1 MMFPGVDL
9 RLTFVAIALMLRAS
23 EASAQCPDRTFD
35 VFEAQGYRVRTV
47 RVGGPLIGGAAFE
60 ELVRASTPLKP
71 ASPFRAAGIED
82 GKAVIRSALRN
93 APSLFESPVAVTVVT
108 AGVVECDET
117 TRQLDVL
124 YRVFTSKLPLTGLG
138 TLESRQADADD
149 PAGRLALAPA
159 PVRFR
164 IAPLARYNTS
174 EKLVAGARVSLKVP
188 RLFDRFEA
196 EVQASQTAAFADAG
210 LTGGRTKPSG
220 FVRGVEWRIAYHH
233 ADRPSDG
240 ETLKVRA
247 LVAQA
252 SAVTQPFGGA
262 GGVFRFA
269 SLFEAG
275 EQRTTLESPDL
286 PPGYIARAGF
296 GSWKNAVNATAG
308 SLRHALSASYGLQ
321 LGLTKGTE
329 SIDYV
334 KHAADVAYDGR
345 LTSRSGWWAHR
356 PLDLM
361 SRFAGGRLHGER
373 AVPLTERFFGG
384 NVEVPFMASEGWTM
398 RGNPVLRSVPAYR
411 FDRINRSTRG
421 GDSFLSLT
429 VTAALPLWFKPLVPP
444 EVADDREIRQG
455 IEGQL
460 DSAESALET
469 VHKADD
475 PAHAE
480 IVAKLPALRLALTA
494 MNTRL
499 STLLPTLP
507 DPQAAAAGTCDEQI
521 DGLLELIANAKY
533 LGFLIED
540 SSDEDDVT
548 LPSVLRAC
556 VDQLSLKVGDSELTK
571 AGQEIATSLEFARL
585 RIARVDV
592 DKARQRAVRDMRF
605 PRHVV
610 KTVFAEL
617 NAVSVGP
624 LLILDAARIGQREPL
639 AGRTTR
645 FGLGG
650 GVRLSVASAFHVIA
664 GYVWNPDRREDER
677 RGAGFARVEFS
688 PLFGK

>member
-1 MMFPGVDL
+1 MRFPGVSV
-9 RLTFVAIALMLRAS
+9 RLTFVAIAVTLRAS
-23 EASAQCPDRTFD
+23 GASAECPDRTFD

-60 ELVRASTPLKP
+60 DLVRAATPLTP
-71 ASPFRAAGIED
+71 GSPFTAAGIEN

-93 APSLFESPVAVTVVT
+93 APTLFESPVAVTVVT
-108 AGVVECDET
+108 AGVVECDEIL
-117 TRQLDVL
+117 RQLDVL
-124 YRVFTSKLPLTGLG
+124 YRVFTSKLPVTGLA

-149 PAGRLALAPA
+149 PAGRLAVAPA

-164 IAPLARYNTS
+164 IAPLAHYNAS
-174 EKLVAGARVSLKVP
+174 EKLVAGVRASLKVP

-196 EVQASQTAAFADAG
+196 EVQASDSAAYADAG
-210 LTGGRTKPSG
+210 LTGGVTKPSG
-220 FVRGVEWRIAYHH
+220 FVRGVEWRLAYHR

-252 SAVTQPFGGA
+252 SAVTQPIGGA
-262 GGVFRFA
+262 GGVFRLA

-275 EQRTTLESPDL
+275 EQRTTLDSPDL
-286 PPGYIARAGF
+286 PPGYIASAGF
-296 GSWKNAVNATAG
+296 GSWKNAVNATVG

-321 LGLTKGTE
+321 LGLTKGPD

-334 KHAADVAYDGR
+334 KHAADVAYDAR

-373 AVPLTERFFGG
+373 AVPVSERFFGG
-384 NVEVPFMASEGWTM
+384 NIEVPFLASDGWTM
-398 RGNPVLRSVPAYR
+398 RGNPVLRSFPAYR
-411 FDRINRSTRG
+411 FDRINGSIRG

-429 VTAALPLWFKPLVPP
+429 VTAALPLWFRPLVPA
-444 EVADDREIRQG
+444 EVAGDQEIRQG
-455 IEGQL
+455 IAGQL

-469 VHKADD
+469 VHKASD

-494 MNTRL
+494 MKTRL
-499 STLLPTLP
+499 STLLPTLSAP
-507 DPQAAAAGTCDEQI
+507 LAAAAGACDAQI
-521 DGLLELIANAKY
+521 DVLIELVANAKY
-533 LGFLIED
+533 LGFLIEE

-548 LPSVLRAC
+548 LPAVLHAC
-556 VDQLSLKVGDSELTK
+556 VDQLSVKVGDSELTA
-571 AGQEIATSLEFARL
+571 AGQEIATSLEFTRQ

-592 DKARQRAVRDMRF
+592 EKARERAVRDMRF

-610 KTVFAEL
+610 QSVFEEL
-617 NAVSVGP
+617 NAVSIGP

-650 GVRLSVASAFHVIA
+650 GVRLSVASAFHVMA

-677 RGAGFARVEFS
+677 RGAGFARVEFI
-688 PLFGK
+688 PRFGK